1 MRARP
6 LRVPWALLRGT
17 PTDSPGPSGKAARP
31 LRRAPSTSPPE
42 LARLSGGLG
51 LPAGRFDVGSG
62 PARPSWRTHPASP
75 AKPLTLSEELPR
87 PPARALS
94 TSRPSLL
101 GCPAG
106 SDSRRAGSMSAA
118 DPLGS
123 PGRLVQPL
131 PQSQSPSPKR
141 SLSLPPGLAR
151 PRPAGSGLRQAGS
164 TSAANPLDLPDEL
177 TRTLRRSP
185 SPSSPGPLTLPPEL
199 ARLSGGLGFPAHA
212 VGQSR
217 GRMRPYASPS
227 APCAIRSAPAAIPPP
242 LGRRGPQP
250 VNSRHAVTWASARAR
265 ALRVPTQGSQGPSD
279 PHSQRRR
286 VPRGRRGAHRTIRGA
301 ARPTTEQVRA
311 RRRRRTGRRP
321 SR

>member
-42 LARLSGGLG
+42 FARLSGGLG
-51 LPAGRFDVGSG
+51 LPAGRL
-62 PARPSWRTHPASP
+62 A
-75 AKPLTLSEELPR
+75 
-87 PPARALS
+87 
-94 TSRPSLL
+94 
-101 GCPAG
+101 
-106 SDSRRAGSMSAA
+106 SAA

-265 ALRVPTQGSQGPSD
+265 ALRVPAQGSQGPSD